1 MSTTETQ
8 ATGESAA
15 PAAPAASAAEAYV
28 FAYPLVTMELT
39 RRQMTTPG
47 AVVPGSAAP
56 NAFAHL
62 PVTPDAS
69 FEGVVSP
76 NADTLYSL
84 AWLDL
89 SAGPVR
95 LSVPETRGRY
105 FLLPLYDAWTN
116 VFACPG
122 SRTTGSSAGEFAV
135 VGPGW
140 AGELPDGVARIDA
153 PTSMVAIIGRTQVN
167 GAADYPAVHAVQ
179 AGYRLTPLTDNRTS
193 IDSAKASASGVAAG
207 PGPVDL
213 VTAPV
218 DQVAALDPAT
228 FFAMT
233 AHLMAANPAKP
244 DDAPMVERLA
254 RLGVVPGRP
263 FDWDSLST
271 EAQQSITRGAAEGL
285 ARVQAA
291 GRRPRARV
299 RDGWMTAVEI
309 GAYGT
314 DYLQR
319 AAVTL
324 IGLGANL
331 PQDAVYPV
339 CRVDGDGE
347 PLHGRNRY
355 QLHFAAG
362 GLPPVNA
369 FWSLTMYNDRQFFV
383 DNPIDR
389 YAIGDRDALKFNADG
404 SLTLL
409 IQHEAPAE
417 GLESNWLP
425 APEGSFNL
433 MMRLFWPRPAALD
446 GSWHTPAVRRVG

>member
-1 MSTTETQ
+1 MTTTETQ

-15 PAAPAASAAEAYV
+15 LTALAAEAYV

-56 NAFAHL
+56 NTFAHL

-95 LSVPETRGRY
+95 LSVPDTRGRY

-122 SRTTGSSAGEFAV
+122 SRTTGSTAGEFAL

-140 AGELPDGVARIDA
+140 AGELPAGVERIDA

-167 GAADYPAVHAVQ
+167 GVADYPAVHAVQ
-179 AGYRLTPLTDNRTS
+179 AGYRLTPLTGTCTDP
-193 IDSAKASASGVAAG
+193 DSASAVAAG

-263 FDWDSLST
+263 FDWDSLSP
-271 EAQQSITRGAAEGL
+271 EDQQAIAQGAAEGI
-285 ARVQAA
+285 ARVEAA
-291 GRRPRARV
+291 GRSPRARV
-299 RDGWMTAVEI
+299 RDGWMTPVEI

-331 PQDAVYPV
+331 PEDAVYPV

-347 PLHGRNRY
+347 PLHGRHRY
-355 QLHFAAG
+355 RLHFAAD

-389 YAIGDRDALKFNADG
+389 YAVGDRDALKFDADG

-409 IQHEAPAE
+409 IQHTAPAE
-417 GLESNWLP
+417 GPESNWLP

-433 MMRLFWPRPAALD
+433 MMRLFWPGPAVL
-446 GSWHTPAVRRVG
+446 GGTWHAPAVRRVG

>member
-1 MSTTETQ
+1 MTTTATQ
-8 ATGESAA
+8 ATGEPATPPTPPA
-15 PAAPAASAAEAYV
+15 PAAPAAEAYV

-47 AVVPGSAAP
+47 AAVPGSAAP
-56 NAFAHL
+56 NTFAHL

-122 SRTTGSSAGEFAV
+122 SRTTGSAAGEFAV

-140 AGELPDGVARIDA
+140 RGELPDGVERIDA

-167 GAADYPAVHAVQ
+167 GASDYPVVHAVQ
-179 AGYRLTPLTDNRTS
+179 AGYRLTPLTDGATAAANA
-193 IDSAKASASGVAAG
+193 DS
-207 PGPVDL
+207 GPVDL

-233 AHLMAANPAKP
+233 AHLMAANPAKA
-244 DDAPMVERLA
+244 DDAPMVEGLA
-254 RLGVVPGRP
+254 RLGVVPGMP
-263 FDWDSLST
+263 FDWDSLSPETQQAVT
-271 EAQQSITRGAAEGL
+271 EGAAEGL
-285 ARVQAA
+285 AQIQAA
-291 GRRPRARV
+291 GRKPRARV
-299 RDGWMTAVEI
+299 RDGWMTAFEI

-324 IGLGANL
+324 VGLGANL
-331 PQDAVYPV
+331 PQDAVYPM
-339 CRVDGDGE
+339 CRVDADGE
-347 PLHGRNRY
+347 PLHGDNRY
-355 QLHFAAG
+355 QLHFPAD

-389 YAIGDRDALKFNADG
+389 YAIGDRDALRFNADG

-409 IQHEAPAE
+409 IQHTAPAE

-433 MMRLFWPRPAALD
+433 MLRLFWPRPEVL
-446 GSWHTPAVRRVG
+446 GGTWHAPAVHRVG